1 MFLHK
6 IQIRNFRGIRDL
18 TLILDDFCVLIGE
31 NNSGKSS
38 VLDALKLCLTRS
50 LTGKGTVFEEYDYH
64 LEDASADPTKAQP
77 IEITLTF
84 AEREKNEWPD
94 EVSQLLSEAEQVN
107 DDELRSIT
115 LQVTSR
121 FDTVSNDY
129 IADYNFLDLS
139 GEPLIRAKNPRQI
152 INLQRLVPTFHL
164 ASLRDAGKE
173 FRARSQ
179 FWGPF
184 VRALELDDRVRT
196 DLENDLLDLN
206 NRVLNQN
213 TAFDNVKERLEKT
226 AQLLPLNNTEPV
238 SIEVIPSRIFDIL
251 SRTQVKLASK
261 TGARIPIVRHGSGTQ
276 SLAVIC
282 LFDAFLQSQL
292 KQNNNEHAKPILVLE
307 EPEAHLHP
315 SAIKAVGEMLQSISG
330 QKLISTHSGDLLA
343 SVSLNKICRLRRQNG
358 EIVVHRVKENVLTTD
373 EKEKL
378 DYHIRATR
386 GSLLFSRCWLLVEGE
401 TEATLIPECGRA
413 MGHDLDADGIS
424 CVEFTKVGIDKFI
437 KLADDL
443 GIEWFVL
450 VDNDS
455 AGKDYAKSARKYL
468 QRRQE
473 EKHIRIIDHGPMEV
487 FLCMEGFGD
496 IYEESISEQKRNNIT
511 ANKDQDK
518 LQYWH
523 QVLKAQKDRAKPRNA
538 LHIASKILKKNETG
552 LEVPVLLQDV
562 IRKVIN
568 LARGAG

>member
-1 MFLHK
+1 MFLKK

-38 VLDALKLCLTRS
+38 VLDALRLCLTRP
-50 LTGKGTVFEEYDYH
+50 LTGKGAVFEEYDYH
-64 LEDASADPTKAQP
+64 LEDASADPTKSQP

-84 AEREKNEWPD
+84 EEREKDEWPD
-94 EVSQLLSEAEQVN
+94 EVSQLLSEAEQIS
-107 DDELRSIT
+107 DDELRSVT
-115 LQVTSR
+115 LQIKSYFDSVT
-121 FDTVSNDY
+121 NDY
-129 IADYNFLDLS
+129 ITDYNFLNLS
-139 GEPLIRAKNPRQI
+139 GESLVKAKNPRQI
-152 INLQRLVPTFHL
+152 INLRELVPTFHL
-164 ASLRDAGKE
+164 ASLRDAGQE

-184 VRALELDDRVRT
+184 VKALELDDEVRAELER
-196 DLENDLLDLN
+196 DLFDLN
-206 NRVLNQN
+206 NKVLDQN

-226 AQLLPLNNTEPV
+226 AQLLPLSNTEPV

-261 TGARIPIVRHGSGTQ
+261 TGAKIPIVRHGSGTQ

-292 KQNNNEHAKPILVLE
+292 KKNNNEYAEPLLVLE

-315 SAIKAVGEMLQSISG
+315 SAIKAVGKMLQNISG

-343 SVSLNKICRLRRQNG
+343 SVSLNKVCRLRRQNSK
-358 EIVVHRVKENVLTTD
+358 IVVHKLKENILTVD
-373 EKEKL
+373 EEKKL

-401 TEATLIPECGRA
+401 TEATLVPECARA
-413 MGHDLDADGIS
+413 MDYDLYADGIS

-437 KLADDL
+437 KLADQL

-450 VDNDS
+450 VDRDQ
-455 AGKDYAKSARKYL
+455 AGENYASSARKCL
-468 QRRQE
+468 NGRQE
-473 EKHIRIIDHGPMEV
+473 NNHIRITDHGPMEV
-487 FLCMEGFGD
+487 FLCMEGFGH
-496 IYEESISEQKRNNIT
+496 IYEESISEQKRQNIT
-511 ANKDQDK
+511 ANKDQNT
-518 LQYWH
+518 LEYWH
-523 QVLKAQKDRAKPRNA
+523 QVLDAQKKSAKTRNA
-538 LHIASKILKKNETG
+538 LNIASKILENDRSSSR
-552 LEVPVLLQDV
+552 VPALLKHV
-562 IRKVIN
+562 IMQVID